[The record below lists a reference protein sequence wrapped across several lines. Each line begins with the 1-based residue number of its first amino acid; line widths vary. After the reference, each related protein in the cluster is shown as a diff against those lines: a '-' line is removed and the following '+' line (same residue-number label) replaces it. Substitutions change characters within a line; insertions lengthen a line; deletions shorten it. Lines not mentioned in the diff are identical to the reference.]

1 MVIWIIGIS
10 GSGKSTLGN
19 MLKKHFDKKNIK
31 SQIIDGDVV
40 RNFFEDD
47 LGYSFEDRH
56 QNIKR
61 ILLASYFLEKNGVTP
76 IICNIGPFESLRI
89 FAREKFEDYIQ
100 IYLHKEIESAKK
112 NDVKNVYKENINVTP
127 IVGLDLLF
135 EEPKVN
141 ELFLKVDQESK
152 EDSLKRIVDYLETR

>member
-19 MLKKHFDKKNIK
+19 MLKKHFDEKKIK
-31 SQIIDGDVV
+31 SQIIDGDTV
-40 RNFFEDD
+40 RTFFEDD
-47 LGYSFEDRH
+47 LGYSFEDRQ

-61 ILLASYFLEKNGVTP
+61 ILLASYFLEKNGVIP

-89 FAREKFEDYIQ
+89 FARDKFEDYIQ

-135 EEPKVN
+135 EEPKIN
-141 ELFLKVDQESK
+141 ELFLRVDQESK
-152 EDSLKRIVDYLETR
+152 EDSLKRIIDYVETR

>member
-19 MLKKHFDKKNIK
+19 MLKKHFDEKKIK
-31 SQIIDGDVV
+31 SQIIDGDAV
-40 RNFFEDD
+40 RTFFEDD
-47 LGYSFEDRH
+47 LGYSLKDRQ

-61 ILLASYFLEKNGVTP
+61 ILLASYFLEKNGVIP

-89 FAREKFEDYIQ
+89 FARDKFEDYIQ

-135 EEPKVN
+135 EEPKIN
-141 ELFLKVDQESK
+141 ELFLRVDQESK
-152 EDSLKRIVDYLETR
+152 EDSLKRIIDYVETR

>member
-19 MLKKHFDKKNIK
+19 MLKKHFDEKKIK

-40 RNFFEDD
+40 RSFFEDD
-47 LGYSFEDRH
+47 LGYSVEDRQ

-61 ILLASYFLEKNGVTP
+61 ILLASYFLEKNGVIP

-89 FAREKFEDYIQ
+89 FARDKFEDYVQ

-135 EEPKVN
+135 EAPKIN
-141 ELFLKVDQESK
+141 ELFLRVDQESK
-152 EDSLKRIVDYLETR
+152 EDSLKRIVDYLEAK

>member
-19 MLKKHFDKKNIK
+19 MLKKHFDEKKIK

-40 RNFFEDD
+40 RSFFEDD
-47 LGYSFEDRH
+47 LGYSVEDRK

-61 ILLASYFLEKNGVTP
+61 ILLASYFLEKNGVIP

-89 FAREKFEDYIQ
+89 FARDKFKDYVQ

-135 EEPKVN
+135 EVPEIN
-141 ELFLKVDQESK
+141 ELFLRVDQESK
-152 EDSLKRIVDYLETR
+152 EDSLKRIVDYVEAR

>member
-1 MVIWIIGIS
+1 M
-10 GSGKSTLGN
+10 
-19 MLKKHFDKKNIK
+19 
-31 SQIIDGDVV
+31 
-40 RNFFEDD
+40 
-47 LGYSFEDRH
+47 GYSFEDRQ

-61 ILLASYFLEKNGVTP
+61 ILLASYFLEKNGVIP

-89 FAREKFEDYIQ
+89 FARDKFEDYIQ

-135 EEPKVN
+135 EEPKIN
-141 ELFLKVDQESK
+141 ELFLRVDQESK
-152 EDSLKRIVDYLETR
+152 EDSLKRIIDYVETR